1 MIEPRCRGRREH
13 WRRSDGRSNALDCN
27 KGNVMSENQA
37 PKNSVERLPEQRS
50 TVITDEL
57 NKILDMLEGAC
68 PKGAVIS
75 FDFDGRLHVH
85 VDVHNFEDVL
95 KVEGVLPILGGGM
108 FHDMSRGSTPHHP
121 FSHRLS
127 AIVDR

>member
-1 MIEPRCRGRREH
+1 
-13 WRRSDGRSNALDCN
+13 
-27 KGNVMSENQA
+27 MSENAVQR
-37 PKNSVERLPEQRS
+37 PSVERLPEQRS

-57 NKILDMLEGAC
+57 NKILDMLRGTC

-75 FDFDGRLHVH
+75 FDFDGRLHIH
-85 VDVHNFEDVL
+85 VDVHNFEDML
-95 KVEGVLPILGGGM
+95 KVEGILPVLGGGM
-108 FHDMSRGSTPHHP
+108 FHDVARGETPHRP

>member
-1 MIEPRCRGRREH
+1 M
-13 WRRSDGRSNALDCN
+13 SDSP
-27 KGNVMSENQA
+27 VQVQ
-37 PKNSVERLPEQRS
+37 SVERLPEQRS

-57 NKILDMLEGAC
+57 NKILDMLTGAC

-85 VDVHNFEDVL
+85 VDVHSFEDLL
-95 KVEGVLPILGGGM
+95 KVEGILPIPGGGT
-108 FHDMSRGSTPHHP
+108 FHDISRGDTPHRSFH
-121 FSHRLS
+121 HRLS

>member
-1 MIEPRCRGRREH
+1 M
-13 WRRSDGRSNALDCN
+13 SDSPVQRQSI
-27 KGNVMSENQA
+27 
-37 PKNSVERLPEQRS
+37 ERLPEQRS

-57 NKILDMLEGAC
+57 NKILDMMIGAC

-85 VDVHNFEDVL
+85 VDVHSFEDML
-95 KVEGVLPILGGGM
+95 KVEGILPILGGGT
-108 FHDMSRGSTPHHP
+108 FHDISRGDTPHRSFH
-121 FSHRLS
+121 HRVS

>member
-1 MIEPRCRGRREH
+1 M
-13 WRRSDGRSNALDCN
+13 SDSPVQR
-27 KGNVMSENQA
+27 Q
-37 PKNSVERLPEQRS
+37 SVERLPEQRS

-57 NKILDMLEGAC
+57 NKILDMLTSAC

-85 VDVHNFEDVL
+85 VDVHSFEDML
-95 KVEGVLPILGGGM
+95 KVEGILPILGGGT
-108 FHDMSRGSTPHHP
+108 FHDISRGDTPHRSFH
-121 FSHRLS
+121 HRLS

>member
-1 MIEPRCRGRREH
+1 M
-13 WRRSDGRSNALDCN
+13 SDSPVQR
-27 KGNVMSENQA
+27 Q
-37 PKNSVERLPEQRS
+37 SVERLPEQRS

-57 NKILDMLEGAC
+57 NKILDMLTGAC

-85 VDVHNFEDVL
+85 IDVHSFEDLL
-95 KVEGVLPILGGGM
+95 KVEGILPILGGGT
-108 FHDMSRGSTPHHP
+108 FHDTSRGDTPHRSFH
-121 FSHRLS
+121 HRLS

>member
-1 MIEPRCRGRREH
+1 
-13 WRRSDGRSNALDCN
+13 
-27 KGNVMSENQA
+27 MSEV
-37 PKNSVERLPEQRS
+37 PKTSVERLPEQRS

-57 NKILDMLEGAC
+57 NKILEMLSSSC
-68 PKGAVIS
+68 PKGAIIS

-85 VDVHNFEDVL
+85 VDVHSFEDVV
-95 KVEGVLPILGGGM
+95 KVEGILPTLGGGM
-108 FHDMSRGSTPHHP
+108 FHNMSRSSTPHHP